1 MENLLL
7 IFVLGWF
14 GANWWPGQERG
25 AVNPKDPHP
34 WEGPALGIIGGLA
47 AVLVARIS
55 GVGTEAVAGAILSIA
70 SGNVAKSIVAPVFGS
85 MRK

>member
-1 MENLLL
+1 MQNLLL
-7 IFVLGWF
+7 IFVMGWF

-47 AVLVARIS
+47 AILVARMF
-55 GVGTEAVAGAILSIA
+55 GVGTDAVAGAILAIA
-70 SGNVAKSIVAPVFGS
+70 SGNVGKSIVAPLLRS
-85 MRK
+85 LRK